1 MIGRQRFRKPVKEE
15 MAAGMAAGQMEESRD
30 QSRPEVPEGMFCKCD
45 GCGKM
50 IYQRDVEEN
59 RYICPKCGKYFRI
72 GPKIRIDMV
81 TDPGT
86 FQPWDEDIRETNPL
100 DFPGYEEKLQTLQ
113 EKTGLEDA
121 VVTGEADIR
130 GYHTA
135 IGVMASEFMMG
146 SMGTVVGERITRMVE
161 RATKERLPVVLFCC
175 SGGARMQEGILS
187 LMQMAK
193 ISQALQRHHQEGLL
207 YLSVLTDPTMGGVT
221 ASFAMLGDVILAEPG
236 AMIGFA
242 GARVIRQT
250 IGQKLPEGF
259 QSAEFLQSHGFVDR
273 IVKRESMRR
282 TLWFLLS
289 SLDGKQNRMNRE
301 AQRSSAQ
308 KEHRKEEN
316 LKETNP
322 GEVNSGKVNPKETGH
337 EGEDQSLSPWE
348 RVCAARSLTRPA
360 FLDYVQK
367 ICSVF
372 LELRG
377 DRYYGDDRAVI
388 GGIGALEGRYVM
400 VIGQQKGRSMA
411 ENKHRNFGMPSPE
424 GYRKALR
431 LMKLAEKFRLP
442 VLLFVDT
449 PGAFCGVEAEER
461 GQGEAIARNL
471 FEMAGL
477 TVPVL
482 SIVIGEG
489 GSGGALGMAVANQVW
504 MLENA
509 VYSVLSPEGFAA
521 ILWKDGKR
529 VQEAAGVMKLTAA
542 ELKEL
547 GIIEQIIPEVQA
559 ANREDM
565 EPLASYV
572 KQRILKF
579 LEEYEN
585 RSAEEICRERYDRF
599 RKIAD
604 GR

>member
-1 MIGRQRFRKPVKEE
+1 MISRPRFRKPVKEE
-15 MAAGMAAGQMEESRD
+15 QAAGPENSLEKN
-30 QSRPEVPEGMFCKCD
+30 RPGVPEGMFRKCD
-45 GCGKM
+45 GCGKTV
-50 IYQRDVEEN
+50 YQKDVEEHL
-59 RYICPKCGKYFRI
+59 YICPKCGRYFRV
-72 GPKIRIDMV
+72 GPKIRIGMV
-81 TDPGT
+81 ADRGS
-86 FQPWDEDIRETNPL
+86 FHSWDENIPETNPL
-100 DFPGYEEKLQTLQ
+100 NFPGYEEKLKILQ
-113 EKTGLEDA
+113 EKTGLTDA

-135 IGVMASEFMMG
+135 LGVMSPDFMMG
-146 SMGTVVGERITRMVE
+146 SMGSMVGERITRMVE
-161 RATKERLPVVLFCC
+161 RATRQSLPVVLFCC

-187 LMQMAK
+187 LMQMSK
-193 ISQALQRHHQEGLL
+193 VSQALQRHHQAGLA
-207 YLSVLTDPTMGGVT
+207 YIPVLTDPTMGGVT

-259 QSAEFLQSHGFVDR
+259 QSAEFLQNHGFVDR
-273 IVKRESMRR
+273 IVKRESMRK

-289 SLDGKQNRMNRE
+289 AFDKKRQEMERSENRNSSE
-301 AQRSSAQ
+301 AISGENAGRAD
-308 KEHRKEEN
+308 RKEEKD
-316 LKETNP
+316 LKTE
-322 GEVNSGKVNPKETGH
+322 K
-337 EGEDQSLSPWE
+337 SPDMTPWQ
-348 RVCAARSLTRPA
+348 RVCEARSLARPA

-372 LELRG
+372 MELKG
-377 DRYYGDDRAVI
+377 DRYFGDDRAVI
-388 GGIGALEGRYVM
+388 GGIGTIDGRYMM
-400 VIGQQKGRSMA
+400 VIGQQKGRSLA
-411 ENKHRNFGMPSPE
+411 ENKYRNFGMPSPE
-424 GYRKALR
+424 GYRKSLR
-431 LMKLAEKFRLP
+431 LMKLAEKFGLP

-482 SIVIGEG
+482 SVVIGEG

-529 VQEAAGVMKLTAA
+529 VQEAAGVMKLTAR

-547 GIIEQIIPEVQA
+547 GVIDRIIPEERPA
-559 ANREDM
+559 DREDM
-565 EPLASYV
+565 EELAQNLKSGV
-572 KQRILKF
+572 LEFFESCRDKTPDELCRQR
-579 LEEYEN
+579 YE
-585 RSAEEICRERYDRF
+585 RF
-599 RKIAD
+599 RRIQD
-604 GR
+604 GK